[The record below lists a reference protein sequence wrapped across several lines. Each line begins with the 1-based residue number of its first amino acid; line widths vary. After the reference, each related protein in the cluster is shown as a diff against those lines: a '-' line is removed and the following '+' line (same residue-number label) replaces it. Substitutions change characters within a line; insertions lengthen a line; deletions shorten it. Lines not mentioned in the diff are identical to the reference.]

1 MQYKL
6 SAKHTPLV
14 RGLIVSSTFSSSHKC
29 KERQKAQAAAVLC
42 KIPGALKIGR
52 EARRKYPPEAKCIVK
67 AQLKLKSVDQTP
79 FFFLPQSCV

>member
-1 MQYKL
+1 M
-6 SAKHTPLV
+6 
-14 RGLIVSSTFSSSHKC
+14 SSTFSSSHKC

-52 EARRKYPPEAKCIVK
+52 EARRKYPPEAKCCVK

-79 FFFLPQSCV
+79 FFFFPLSILRLKISPLCVSKPGRGG